1 MDKQKDLI
9 ERNAAPAG
17 GIQNCYCRDDRRTS
31 HMKEESYFTDSAS
44 QRQRILQWL
53 LTATLTTL
61 QARKELDVMHP
72 AMRILELRDQGHNI
86 VTHWETVDT
95 GKAKHRVAS
104 YVLLA
109 DTSLSLGGGHD

>member
-1 MDKQKDLI
+1 MLKD
-9 ERNAAPAG
+9 RNAAPAG
-17 GIQNCYCRDDRRTS
+17 GIPDFIYRRDDES
-31 HMKEESYFTDSAS
+31 EQIKMKEQQYFTDAAS
-44 QRQRILQWL
+44 QRQRILAWL
-53 LTATLTTL
+53 FTTSLTTL

-72 AMRILELRDQGHNI
+72 AMRIKELRDQGHNI

-109 DTSLSLGGGHD
+109 GGVHD